1 MALFKRKKNQ
11 IKTASAYNQDALKR
25 LDKTR
30 FKITPP
36 EGVPVS
42 FQRASI
48 GSRFGAQF
56 MDLLITYG
64 GLVLLIFLI
73 GYTVRIS
80 WENAVAFFSL
90 VSFLIRIPYYILSE
104 LVWNGQTLG
113 KKIVKLRVISAS
125 GRRLEPHQVVVR
137 NLLKEAEIFLPIS
150 LIFGIMSSS
159 GWVMAG
165 MWAWLLIVILIPVFS
180 KLNQRLGDMIA
191 GTCVVN
197 QPQVKQAKELTAA
210 PNARADRFIFNAQHL
225 EHYGRFELQS
235 LEQILREVNSTQSS
249 YDRDVKVAKTIRG
262 KIGYGENVGDGEARN
277 FLQAFYA
284 AQRAHLEARQM
295 FGDRREDKH
304 HKDDKTP

>member
-1 MALFKRKKNQ
+1 M
-11 IKTASAYNQDALKR
+11 
-25 LDKTR
+25 
-30 FKITPP
+30 
-36 EGVPVS
+36 
-42 FQRASI
+42 
-48 GSRFGAQF
+48 
-56 MDLLITYG
+56 
-64 GLVLLIFLI
+64 
-73 GYTVRIS
+73 
-80 WENAVAFFSL
+80 AFFSL

-137 NLLKEAEIFLPIS
+137 NLLKEAEIFLPIA

-165 MWAWLLIVILIPVFS
+165 MWVWLLIVILIPVFS

-197 QPQVKQAKELTAA
+197 QPQVKQAKELTQSQAA
-210 PNARADRFIFNAQHL
+210 KADRFIFTGEQL

-235 LEQILREVNSTQSS
+235 LEQILREVTSTQAS
-249 YDRDVKVAKTIRG
+249 YDRDVKVSKTIRR
-262 KIGYGENVGDGEARN
+262 KIGFTENVANGEARA
-277 FLQAFYA
+277 FLSAFYA

-295 FGDRREDKH
+295 FGDKREDKH

>member
-1 MALFKRKKNQ
+1 MALFKRKKKT
-11 IKTASAYNQDALKR
+11 KTASQYNQDALKR

-30 FKITPP
+30 FRITPP
-36 EGVPVS
+36 EGVPVA

-56 MDLLITYG
+56 MDLLLTYG
-64 GLVLLIFLI
+64 GLILLLLLIEYL
-73 GYTVRIS
+73 VNMR
-80 WENAVAFFSL
+80 WETAMALFSL
-90 VSFLIRIPYYILSE
+90 LSFLIRIPYYILSE
-104 LVWNGQTLG
+104 LIWNGQTLG

-137 NLLKEAEIFLPIS
+137 NLMKEAEIFLPIS

-165 MWAWLLIVILIPVFS
+165 MWLWLLIVILIPVFS

-197 QPQVKQAKELTAA
+197 QPQVKRATELTHTPQAK
-210 PNARADRFIFNAQHL
+210 ADRFVFLPIHL

-249 YDRDVKVAKTIRG
+249 YERDIKVAKTIRR
-262 KIGYGENVGDGEARN
+262 KIGYQDGVSDGESRS
-277 FLQAFYA
+277 FLSAFYA